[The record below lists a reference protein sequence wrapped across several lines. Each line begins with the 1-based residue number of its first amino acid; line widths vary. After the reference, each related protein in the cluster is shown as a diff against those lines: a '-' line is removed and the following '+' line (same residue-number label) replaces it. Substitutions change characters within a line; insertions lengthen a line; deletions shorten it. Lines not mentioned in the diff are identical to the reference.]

1 MSPEAIKVCYS
12 IFFYDGYVG
21 IAPTIINLTKIFV
34 RQNASVDIYG
44 TKNTYPSPGYLG
56 ENVNIAY
63 FLKGTRLFDYLQK
76 KGIKSIIPLGEFLF
90 YFIPCFQKIL
100 PKTIRNISQS
110 KRSINIAVD
119 LYGAITALFF
129 FLIFQQKFLFLSL
142 ELHDPNNYQ
151 GISRILTFLAK
162 LAAQKSEAIIIQD
175 QDRFQTFCKFY
186 DYYHPQ
192 VFYLPNSTL
201 AETDHSKN
209 ISENFFRQKF
219 NLDTQQFPYILL
231 QAGMIAD
238 AVYSQ
243 TLAQTFNQIEDKYAL
258 IFHDRS
264 PRQEDPYIQKLRQT
278 NTHNLFLSLE
288 PVPYNQ
294 LDEIYQA
301 ADIGLAFYQDLS
313 DNFSQIALASGKLP
327 QYLKQGKPVLV
338 NNLPSLQ
345 VFVEKY
351 QIGQVIN
358 DPTDPQEIQI
368 AIAKILDNYEFYQN
382 NALVC
387 FSAEFDF
394 GNKVKPLLE
403 FIQNNC

>member
-1 MSPEAIKVCYS
+1 M
-12 IFFYDGYVG
+12 
-21 IAPTIINLTKIFV
+21 
-34 RQNASVDIYG
+34 
-44 TKNTYPSPGYLG
+44 
-56 ENVNIAY
+56 
-63 FLKGTRLFDYLQK
+63 
-76 KGIKSIIPLGEFLF
+76 
-90 YFIPCFQKIL
+90 
-100 PKTIRNISQS
+100 
-110 KRSINIAVD
+110 
-119 LYGAITALFF
+119 
-129 FLIFQQKFLFLSL
+129 FLSL
-142 ELHDPNNYQ
+142 ELHDPNHYQ
-151 GISRILTFLAK
+151 GISSILTFLAK

-186 DYYHPQ
+186 DYHHPQ

-201 AETDHSKN
+201 AETDNSKD
-209 ISENFFRQKF
+209 ISKSVSANFFRQKF

-243 TLAQTFNQIEDKYAL
+243 TLAQTFSQIEDKYAL

-301 ADIGLAFYQDLS
+301 ADIGLVFYQDLS

-327 QYLKQGKPVLV
+327 QYLKQGKPILV

-358 DPTDPQEIQI
+358 DPTDPQEMQM

-382 NALVC
+382 NALAC

-394 GNKVKPLLE
+394 GNKAKPLLE
-403 FIQNNC
+403 FIHNNC